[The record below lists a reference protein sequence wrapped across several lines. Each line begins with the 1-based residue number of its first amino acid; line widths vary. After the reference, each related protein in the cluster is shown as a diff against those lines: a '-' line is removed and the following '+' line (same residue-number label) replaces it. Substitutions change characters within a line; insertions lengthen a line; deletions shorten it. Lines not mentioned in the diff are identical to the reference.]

1 MSFPKRWLSST
12 SHSLYAS
19 GSGSLGSFL
28 IAIEAADALSVNS
41 SACSTQE
48 EDHEWSK
55 DHLGRALWFKP
66 IILAIKQAEIRRIHI
81 QSQSQA
87 INSGDPTSK
96 KHIVKKGWWCGS
108 SSREPA

>member
-1 MSFPKRWLSST
+1 MPVALDLSVAF
-12 SHSLYAS
+12 SLPS
-19 GSGSLGSFL
+19 KLQTP
-28 IAIEAADALSVNS
+28 LSVNS
-41 SACSTQE
+41 SACSTPE

-66 IILAIKQAEIRRIHI
+66 IILAIKQAEIRRIQI

>member
-1 MSFPKRWLSST
+1 
-12 SHSLYAS
+12 
-19 GSGSLGSFL
+19 
-28 IAIEAADALSVNS
+28 
-41 SACSTQE
+41 
-48 EDHEWSK
+48 
-55 DHLGRALWFKP
+55 LGRALWFKP
-66 IILAIKQAEIRRIHI
+66 IILAIKQAEIRRIQI